1 MNLLMSLD
9 NPSFHTSLKGENI
22 FNKEFGL
29 TNELNTAERAHA
41 FRVTNDPEYMLKYQL
56 VALAK
61 YHNFYGRMDDYMKE
75 FAGMCQ

>member
-1 MNLLMSLD
+1 MTLD

-22 FNKEFGL
+22 FNQEFGL

-41 FRVTNDPEYMLKYQL
+41 FRLTNDSEYMLKYQL

-61 YHNFYGRMDDYMKE
+61 YHNFYGRMDDYMRE
-75 FAGMCQ
+75 FATMCHKM